1 MVINCKLTDSTK
13 YNQFCCIEN
22 SVYTLKISKNFK
34 YWYYDLCDLIDFYN
48 GSETQIILDAEKSD
62 VILARAL
69 YGSHKYNENFIR
81 EYETKVM
88 VHSTT
93 AENLDSILKDGKLKS
108 WNILKAEKPDWE
120 ETPIGALLGDIA
132 DFSNY
137 VMLSM
142 LFQNNEVITA
152 SKQARKIDTDMEQ
165 KYCPGARFYLDA
177 EKMAADG
184 LLLRDGEHIK
194 VKSQIALDKYL
205 LWYAT
210 AEKVGINGTSTP
222 KEFFAL
228 SNNKFFELFPEYKQK

>member
-48 GSETQIILDAEKSD
+48 GSETQIILDAEK
-62 VILARAL
+62 
-69 YGSHKYNENFIR
+69 
-81 EYETKVM
+81 
-88 VHSTT
+88 
-93 AENLDSILKDGKLKS
+93 
-108 WNILKAEKPDWE
+108 
-120 ETPIGALLGDIA
+120 
-132 DFSNY
+132 
-137 VMLSM
+137 
-142 LFQNNEVITA
+142 
-152 SKQARKIDTDMEQ
+152 
-165 KYCPGARFYLDA
+165 
-177 EKMAADG
+177 MAADG

-210 AEKVGINGTSTP
+210 AEKMGINGTSTP

-228 SNNKFFELFPEYKQK
+228 SNNKFFELFPEYKQQ